1 MMIKKKIT
9 IGKLLTL
16 AVMLF
21 TMSMLFSFSTVSA
34 AAADTKASVDT
45 DTTVSQIDNSSDVG
59 MITME
64 VNTEILPHHTIMPLA
79 GGAAG
84 GAAGGSGGGTT
95 AEDAYQNVVSFFV
108 TWIRRLGAFVA
119 LIGGIMFGLAIK
131 DNNADQKQAGLMT
144 LIAGFV
150 VVAITAAVDMFDLF
164 T

>member
-84 GAAGGSGGGTT
+84 GSGGGTT

>member
-79 GGAAG
+79 GGVDG
-84 GAAGGSGGGTT
+84 GAGGGTT
-95 AEDAYQNVVSFFV
+95 AESAYQNVVSFFV